1 VRPHRDSPVLPDAGD
16 RRRAATVFDR
26 NLVVTAGA
34 GTGKTA
40 LLVERALNLI
50 GSGAQTIDAV
60 AAITFTEK
68 AAAELRERLA
78 LGLDRLRSLAARD
91 AAREELDPAID
102 AHRAYA
108 WLRFESACPAEAIGT
123 RALAALVDLD
133 ASSVSTIHAFCS
145 EILRRHPREA
155 GVDPE
160 FAVDEGP
167 SFDRLFE
174 EEWGRFLA
182 DEMGPDGGRA
192 ALWRR
197 LLRRPGALAAAGDL
211 GGRLASFAF
220 PAEALRGPAAGTP
233 AGPRLLLGAEAAAA
247 RAAIEEI
254 LRRAAGLA
262 PKMARFLPSVATH
275 LAAFLENGI
284 EGLRRAAAPIPPD
297 EIVEMDLPIPG
308 TKVTDADASEMRRA
322 AKRAHDLLR
331 ALGRLDEETIGAL
344 AEAAIPLA
352 GRCRERLLEAG
363 FVSFDGL
370 LRLTRDLL
378 AAHPPLRRALAA
390 RFRTL
395 LVDEFQDTDPLQY
408 EILFFIAGREEPPS
422 ADAYGADL
430 APGRLFIVGDPKQ
443 SIYRFRGADIEA
455 YRRAVGRVLACGG
468 ESLTLTASFRSPGE
482 IVDPINALFAGW
494 IGPRAPGDEIY
505 EPRYDLIASARGRAG
520 AEPRV
525 EIWSVAAEGAVEERR
540 RGEARAIAAW
550 ITDNV
555 GSAAATGAPLAHG
568 EIAILLRA
576 LTNAGLYAQAL
587 RRAGIP
593 FVVEGGKGFY
603 ERPEVGDLIAFL
615 RAAASPNDGPA
626 VLAVMRSPVGGAP
639 DTELARFAVAGG
651 RLDIAGGG
659 FADLAPFP
667 NVRRTLDLLARFRRG
682 MIGRAVDDIVRA
694 ALEETPLALLHAAAH
709 EGAQRIANLRK
720 IVALAEGLARQG
732 LSLEET
738 LRAVEQEFQ
747 GERGEGESPLADE
760 TIDAVRLLSVHK
772 AKGLEFPVVFVPDL
786 GRESKP
792 PRPRGTEAVWVRR
805 GDGGALGVLLPDG
818 ACNAAWILH
827 AATNRRHE
835 AAEEKRV
842 FYVACTRARER
853 LVLVNSSAERSAP
866 WRDALAALGYSAKD
880 GFPPE
885 GLLHGGS
892 VRHRLVAPRPPAPPP
907 SPAEPDS
914 RWVGAATRFEEVSA
928 SARASAVPPLS
939 WPAGARDAEQAGAG
953 EAAGESWAP
962 EPRRRGP
969 KRDVLRLAGRAV
981 HAALEHWDFLDAA
994 RLRDLAHREARRVAA
1009 DGAAAAPGP
1018 ARRVE
1023 EETLR
1028 IVDLFLA
1035 TRLPKRLAALAI
1047 LGREVPI
1054 LYRDDVGTTWVGAC
1068 DLVYRDSGG
1077 SIVVADYKTDDVTGD
1092 PSAAVARYTPQLTI
1106 YRAALS
1112 RALGGRPVKAQI
1124 LFVRAGTAVDL
1135 PS

>member
-1 VRPHRDSPVLPDAGD
+1 MSPHRASPVLPDAGD
-16 RRRAATVFDR
+16 RRRAATVLDR

-50 GSGAQTIDAV
+50 GSGAQAIDAV

-68 AAAELRERLA
+68 AAAELRQRLA
-78 LGLDRLRSLAARD
+78 VGLDRLRSLAARD
-91 AAREELDPAID
+91 AVRGALDLAID
-102 AHRAYA
+102 ADRAYA
-108 WLRFESACPAEAIGT
+108 WLRFDSGRAASAIGA
-123 RALAALVDLD
+123 RALQALVDLD

-155 GVDPE
+155 GVDPD

-167 SFDRLFE
+167 AFDRGFE

-182 DEMGPDGGRA
+182 DEMGPEGGRA

-197 LLRRPGALAAAGDL
+197 VLRRPGALEAARDL

-220 PAEALRGPAAGTP
+220 PAEALRGPAAGAP
-233 AGPRLLLGAEAAAA
+233 ASPRDLLGAEAAAA
-247 RAAIEEI
+247 RADVGEI
-254 LRRAAGLA
+254 LRRATGLA
-262 PKMARFLPSVATH
+262 PKMAIFLESAVAL
-275 LAAFLENGI
+275 LAAFLEDAI
-284 EGLRRAAAPIPPD
+284 EGLRRAAAPIPLE
-297 EIVEMDLPIPG
+297 EIIAMDLPEPG
-308 TKVTDADASEMRRA
+308 RRVTGVEAADVKRA
-322 AKRAHDLLR
+322 ARRAHDFLKT
-331 ALGRLDEETIGAL
+331 LGRLDEEAIGAL
-344 AEAAIPLA
+344 VEAAIPLA
-352 GRCRERLLEAG
+352 GRCRDRLLEAG

-378 AAHPPLRRALAA
+378 AAHPAIRRALAS

-408 EILFFIAGREEPPS
+408 EILFFIAGREEPPA
-422 ADAYGADL
+422 ADAWEADL

-455 YRRAVGRVLACGG
+455 YRRAVDRVLACGG
-468 ESLTLTASFRSPGE
+468 EALTLAASFRSPGE

-494 IGPRAPGDEIY
+494 IGPRGPGEEIY
-505 EPRYDLIASARGRAG
+505 EPRYDPIASARGRADG
-520 AEPRV
+520 ETRV
-525 EIWSVAAEGAVEERR
+525 EIWSVAAEGAASERR

-550 ITDNV
+550 IAANV
-555 GSAAATGAPLAHG
+555 GNAAATGGPLACG

-593 FVVEGGKGFY
+593 FIVEGGKGFY
-603 ERPEVGDLIAFL
+603 ERAEVGDLIAFL
-615 RAAASPNDGPA
+615 RAASSPNDGPA
-626 VLAVMRSPVGGAP
+626 VLAVMRSPLGGAP
-639 DTELARFAVAGG
+639 DTELARFAAAGG
-651 RLDIAGGG
+651 RLELAGGDL
-659 FADLAPFP
+659 ADPAPFP
-667 NVRRTLDLLARFRRG
+667 NVRRTFDLLAMFRRR
-682 MIGRAVDDIVRA
+682 MTGRAVDDIVRA
-694 ALEETPLALLHAAAH
+694 ALEDTPLALLHASAH

-720 IVALAEGLARQG
+720 IVGLAEGLARQG

-760 TIDAVRLLSVHK
+760 KIDAVRLLSVHK

-792 PRPRGTEAVWVRR
+792 PRPRGTEAAWVRR
-805 GDGGALGVLLPDG
+805 GGGDALGVLLPDG

-827 AATNRRHE
+827 AAANRRHE

-853 LVLVNSSAERSAP
+853 LVLVNSSVERSAP
-866 WRDALAALGYSAKD
+866 WRDALAAIGYSAKD
-880 GFPPE
+880 GFPPG

-892 VRHRLVAPRPPAPPP
+892 VRHLLVAPGHPDPPP
-907 SPAEPDS
+907 SPPEADPCWA
-914 RWVGAATRFEEVSA
+914 RAAARFEEVAA

-953 EAAGESWAP
+953 EAAGESWAAP
-962 EPRRRGP
+962 PRRRGSQ
-969 KRDVLRLAGRAV
+969 RDVARLAGSAM
-981 HAALEHWDFLDAA
+981 HAALEHWDFLDHD
-994 RLRDLAHREARRVAA
+994 RLRDLARREARRAA
-1009 DGAAAAPGP
+1009 AAEDGAAEAT

-1035 TRLPKRLAALAI
+1035 TTLPKRLAALTI

-1054 LYRDDVGTTWVGAC
+1054 LYRDDGGTTWVGAC
-1068 DLVYRDSGG
+1068 DLVYRDSDGTV
-1077 SIVVADYKTDDVTGD
+1077 VVADYKTDEIDGD
-1092 PSAAVARYTPQLTI
+1092 PAAAAARYGPQLKV
-1106 YRAALS
+1106 YREAVS
-1112 RALGGRPVKAQI
+1112 RALGGRPVKAQVV
-1124 LFVRAGTAVDL
+1124 FVRTGAAVDL
-1135 PS
+1135 SV